1 MLIWRNERPVL
12 ALAKSILAVLCLMA
26 FRRPYKI
33 LELRRQ
39 MTQNSSAV
47 NLAVRT
53 YIKIVGC
60 EANRV
65 CPRNQYSFTDHASYR
80 FTNNCVASSSP
91 TILVSCRISLSNVNV
106 SVVAIHANFLENLQ
120 TKTRCFFSRFSLIL
134 LGKPDFFQ
142 IVLITAS
149 YWLVDGLCKGFHISC
164 QGPERPISTNPGLN
178 FLPLLVFTFLCIA

>member
-1 MLIWRNERPVL
+1 
-12 ALAKSILAVLCLMA
+12 MA

-53 YIKIVGC
+53 YIKIVGR

-65 CPRNQYSFTDHASYR
+65 CPRNQYSFTDHASYG

-91 TILVSCRISLSNVNV
+91 TILVSCRISMSNVNV
-106 SVVAIHANFLENLQ
+106 SVVAIHANFLGKSSDKDSLFLQ
-120 TKTRCFFSRFSLIL
+120 PFLSHSFGEARLFSDCADNCKL
-134 LGKPDFFQ
+134 L
-142 IVLITAS
+142 
-149 YWLVDGLCKGFHISC
+149 LVDGLCKGFHISC

-178 FLPLLVFTFLCIA
+178 FLPLFVFTFLCIA